1 MSHEEG
7 EVRHKMSL
15 PIFPAISSD
24 EEKGVKYTN
33 PNPEDFNL
41 KVYGKT
47 SKVHTA
53 EQMRERDLLQALA
66 TDEDY
71 QRHND
76 EYAKRIRWC
85 IDQGPKYWPAH
96 DHKHRAPGDD
106 TNFIFKIP
114 PWHADGSVNPLGVP
128 DNRFVEPVL
137 PGFELP
143 IEYDSKTG
151 WNCHKCQEWISLPPR
166 KFEGGVEP
174 KDWWWCMT
182 CRKKKPKMTA
192 RQKKLQAEVAQIH
205 DISRY
210 AKRN

>member
-1 MSHEEG
+1 MHTWYTHTWYTHPGCTRKTLLFQDFSHSQLFFIFWLWPLHLISPG
-7 EVRHKMSL
+7 CEV
-15 PIFPAISSD
+15 
-24 EEKGVKYTN
+24 
-33 PNPEDFNL
+33 
-41 KVYGKT
+41 KT
-47 SKVHTA
+47 FHTHS
-53 EQMRERDLLQALA
+53 
-66 TDEDY
+66 Y
-71 QRHND
+71 FSFFG
-76 EYAKRIRWC
+76 C
-85 IDQGPKYWPAH
+85 GPC
-96 DHKHRAPGDD
+96 
-106 TNFIFKIP
+106 FKIP

-151 WNCHKCQEWISLPPR
+151 WNCHKCHEWISLPPR

-174 KDWWWCMT
+174 KDWLWCMA